1 MCQASVMSRR
11 LASTRRMGPDMSATL
26 VVRHPVADF
35 AAWRVVYDSL
45 EPLREQHGCTAKSVM
60 VAPDDANDVF
70 VTHEFP
76 SVEAA
81 GAFAHDPALKAG
93 MDQAGVTGPP
103 RIEIFTSV

>member
-1 MCQASVMSRR
+1 
-11 LASTRRMGPDMSATL
+11 MGPHMSATL
-26 VVRHPVADF
+26 VVRHPVADY

-45 EPLREQHGCTAKSVM
+45 EPLRVQHGCTGKSVM
-60 VAPDDANDVF
+60 VAPDDVNDVF
-70 VTHEFP
+70 VTHDFP

-93 MDQAGVTGPP
+93 MDAAGVTGPP